1 MPKIDDNNEY
11 VSMAV
16 TDDANRTPTPLKVDP
31 ATGRLMIG
39 IKAVTSLP
47 DTANP
52 ATKLDKNKGYVAMAS
67 DGTNPRPLLADADG
81 NIILDIVI
89 E

>member
-11 VSMAV
+11 VAMAV

-39 IKAVTSLP
+39 IKVVASLP
-47 DTANP
+47 ATSNP
-52 ATKLDKNKGYVAMAS
+52 ATKLGANKEYVAMAS
-67 DGTNPRPLLADADG
+67 DGTNPRPLLTDADG
-81 NIILDIVI
+81 NLICDIAI